1 LRDTGFVYRV
11 LLWEFLMIAGK
22 KHILIADSD
31 EIALIKL
38 EQMFE
43 DDGFST
49 TTAWSTSE
57 TVDLLGRQQFD
68 LLLVADHPPELN
80 CEAVLYLKRKSG
92 SSVPLVVMETKPRH
106 PFAEPFLMN
115 LGASRIV
122 HKTQPGEVLA
132 AVEFILAE
140 SSGISSKRPIA
151 AAAKV
156 G

>member
-1 LRDTGFVYRV
+1 MVDFG
-11 LLWEFLMIAGK
+11 
-22 KHILIADSD
+22 DSRL
-31 EIALIKL
+31 AW
-38 EQMFE
+38 Q
-43 DDGFST
+43 
-49 TTAWSTSE
+49 TA
-57 TVDLLGRQQFD
+57 VR
-68 LLLVADHPPELN
+68 
-80 CEAVLYLKRKSG
+80 
-92 SSVPLVVMETKPRH
+92 LVVGGGPSARVELRGCPLPEAEIREQRTPGRHETKPRH